1 MTNKSPHDII
11 SSMLN
16 KDQLIP
22 LIQDMISSLAGC
34 HSPSKLTEIYFR
46 TITLINSLYG
56 ISDHRASQIESYKCK
71 YYDVGSEFGNYM
83 DKFAAHLSGV
93 LGAIKSDLENN
104 LIENIEKQAIGSV
117 FADFIVLAKDSSSN
131 NNKDVAA
138 VLASAAIEDA
148 LKRYGTING
157 LEVMGKEMSEVL
169 NALKGAGLIKATQAT
184 ILSSYVR
191 LRNKALHAEWDK
203 IEGPEVESLIS
214 FTERFIIENLS

>member
-1 MTNKSPHDII
+1 MMRKAPHGII
-11 SSMLN
+11 SSMTN
-16 KDQLIP
+16 KEQYIP
-22 LIQDMISSLAGC
+22 LIQDMINSLKDYQSS
-34 HSPSKLTEIYFR
+34 SKLNEVYFR
-46 TITLINSLYG
+46 LVTLINNLYG
-56 ISDHRASQIESYKCK
+56 VSDCRASQIAAYKCK
-71 YYDVGSEFGNYM
+71 HYDVAPNHGMHMESFANY
-83 DKFAAHLSGV
+83 LSGV
-93 LGAIKSDLENN
+93 LEAIKSDLDNN

-157 LEVMGKEMSEVL
+157 LEVMGKEMSEVI

-203 IEGPEVESLIS
+203 IGLPDVDSLIS
-214 FTERFIIENLS
+214 FTEKFVLENLS